1 MILQNRQSAM
11 GHNSTAMHEAYRSAV
26 RRLGCAFGC
35 AALVIAAASTLHGS
49 DGVDVR
55 TNLTY
60 YSGEGADKYRHRLD
74 LYLPKGKRD
83 VPVMMFVHGGGFTVG
98 IKDQYAFVGQ
108 VLAANGIA
116 TAVISYRLSP
126 KTSYPGHVQDVA
138 RAFAWLRAHAAE
150 YGGKADRIFISG
162 HSAGAT
168 LVAMAGS
175 DPSYLHDVGESLDH
189 VAGVIPISGSFTQM
203 GRSAMFE
210 TFPPPD
216 VDMLRNASAINHVA
230 GPHPPFLI
238 LYGDMDMPRTGED
251 AQQMAAALKQ
261 AGNSAEVH
269 EIAGHAHMDMITGV
283 MNPSDQAL
291 RFMLAFIRR
300 VR

>member
-1 MILQNRQSAM
+1 MLAGTVRSMILQNRQSAM
-11 GHNSTAMHEAYRSAV
+11 GDNSSAMKTVVA
-26 RRLGCAFGC
+26 
-35 AALVIAAASTLHGS
+35 AALAIVALVSSTNAADIRNAIDTH
-49 DGVDVR
+49 

-60 YSGEGADKYRHRLD
+60 FTGEGADKYRHRLD
-74 LYLPKGKRD
+74 LYVPKGKHD

-108 VLAANGIA
+108 VFAAYGIA

-168 LVAMAGS
+168 LVAMVGS
-175 DPSYLHDVGESLDH
+175 DPAYLHEVGESLDH
-189 VAGVIPISGSFTQM
+189 LAGVIPISGSFTQM
-203 GRSAMFE
+203 GRSAMFQ
-210 TFPPPD
+210 TFPAPD
-216 VDMLRNASAINHVA
+216 ADVVRNASAINHVA

-251 AQQMAAALKQ
+251 AQQMAVALKE
-261 AGNSAEVH
+261 AGNTADVH
-269 EIAGHAHMDMITGV
+269 EISGHAHMDMITV
-283 MNPSDQAL
+283 VTNPSDQ
-291 RFMLAFIRR
+291 
-300 VR
+300 